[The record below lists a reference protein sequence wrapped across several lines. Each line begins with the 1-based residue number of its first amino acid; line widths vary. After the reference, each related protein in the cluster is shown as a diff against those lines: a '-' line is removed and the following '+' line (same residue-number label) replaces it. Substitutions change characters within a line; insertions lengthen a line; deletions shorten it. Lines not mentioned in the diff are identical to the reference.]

1 MSGEDNNDNIS
12 MMEMMKL
19 MLTNMGNEINSN
31 MNNLRDDMN
40 MNNDMANRGYW
51 EVLKTRVL
59 RVPRAGRLK

>member
-40 MNNDMANRGYW
+40 MNNDMANARF
-51 EVLKTRVL
+51 ESVQERIAS
-59 RVPRAGRLK
+59 RAG

>member
-40 MNNDMANRGYW
+40 MNNDMANARF
-51 EVLKTRVL
+51 ESVQERIASQ
-59 RVPRAGRLK
+59 AGLG